1 MSKSQSRLAQTPWIT
16 SDLYKLI
23 KTKNKLYRA
32 LIRGKFGNE
41 QEYKRYKKWGKG
53 KSPTRNQEKK
63 VLSISVSWMWKW
75 LCKNV
80 EN

>member
-41 QEYKRYKKWGKG
+41 QEYKRYKK
-53 KSPTRNQEKK
+53 
-63 VLSISVSWMWKW
+63 
-75 LCKNV
+75 
-80 EN
+80 